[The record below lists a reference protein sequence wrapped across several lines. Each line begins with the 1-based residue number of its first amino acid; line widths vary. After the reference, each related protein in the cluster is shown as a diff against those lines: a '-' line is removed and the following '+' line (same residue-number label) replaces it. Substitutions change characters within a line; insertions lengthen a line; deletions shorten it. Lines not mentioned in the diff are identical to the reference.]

1 MRKLE
6 GRIALITGCNRGI
19 GKAIMEKFM
28 EEGAGIVAC
37 TRQMTPELKEY
48 YQQKEKQYNIKIR
61 PLLLDLVDEDSIK
74 LAMKELYSWKLR
86 VDILVNNAGIALGG
100 FMLMTSIVKMKEIFQ
115 INYFSQVLLTQYILK
130 MMIKNK
136 NGNILF
142 MSSVLGLDARVG
154 ATSYGASKAAIALL
168 TKSLSKEVAA
178 YNIRVNA
185 LAPNLVDTE
194 MAYLMEKK
202 SFSNMID
209 SSALNR
215 LATPE
220 EVANVALFLASDDSS
235 YITGQVIR
243 VDGGL

>member
-1 MRKLE
+1 
-6 GRIALITGCNRGI
+6 
-19 GKAIMEKFM
+19 
-28 EEGAGIVAC
+28 
-37 TRQMTPELKEY
+37 
-48 YQQKEKQYNIKIR
+48 
-61 PLLLDLVDEDSIK
+61 
-74 LAMKELYSWKLR
+74 
-86 VDILVNNAGIALGG
+86 
-100 FMLMTSIVKMKEIFQ
+100 MKEIFQ

>member
-1 MRKLE
+1 M
-6 GRIALITGCNRGI
+6 C
-19 GKAIMEKFM
+19 
-28 EEGAGIVAC
+28 
-37 TRQMTPELKEY
+37 Q
-48 YQQKEKQYNIKIR
+48 IR